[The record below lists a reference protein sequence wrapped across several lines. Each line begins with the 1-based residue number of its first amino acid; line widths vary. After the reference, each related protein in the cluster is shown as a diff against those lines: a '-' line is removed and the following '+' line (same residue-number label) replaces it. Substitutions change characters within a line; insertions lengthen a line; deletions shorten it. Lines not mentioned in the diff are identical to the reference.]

1 MNYADKDPPTKRSW
15 PNFPPPSHVLDFIKQ
30 GYEQTRPVTTLLK
43 LKFRAF
49 IFVQDVKFMKI
60 KGSKDSKE
68 GTKIPLHRA
77 SSALKTKKPVSDS
90 HYNHRLALTTYLP
103 RRWILDSTKISLN
116 LASWSFLVLSRCLRM
131 DTAFLMRKYM
141 SSGRSGA
148 RALDFR
154 ILRILLPVMKRTCH
168 I

>member
-77 SSALKTKKPVSDS
+77 SSALKTKKTVSDS
-90 HYNHRLALTTYLP
+90 HYNHRLAHNVPAQTMDP
-103 RRWILDSTKISLN
+103 GLDQNQPELGI
-116 LASWSFLVLSRCLRM
+116 LVLPVPLQVLA
-131 DTAFLMRKYM
+131 DGHGL
-141 SSGRSGA
+141 
-148 RALDFR
+148 LDEEVHV
-154 ILRILLPVMKRTCH
+154 LG
-168 I
+168 